1 MIHNLSKYLF
11 SLESKGIKL
20 GLERTYDM
28 LEACGNPH
36 ESLTS
41 IQILGTNGKGST
53 ASIIAQ
59 ILKKA
64 GYKVGLYTSPH
75 LNKLNERVRINGKAI
90 SDQDIS
96 NFIKTYKNKINN
108 LSASFFE
115 VMTALAVWY
124 FHKNKVDIA
133 ILETGLG
140 GRLDSV
146 SACKSELLVFTSI
159 SLDHQHILGDT
170 IEEIAKEKASVIQE
184 NSVCISC
191 YQPESVANVLDK
203 RAKSKNTKMQYV
215 HQKKENLIAL
225 NGKHQHINESLAIKA
240 VELLTQFNVS
250 KDCISEG
257 LLTVKW
263 PARIQKISNNPNI
276 YFDVAHN
283 IDSFI
288 SLCEFAQGLK
298 INNSNILILAL
309 QNNKKIDQVISI
321 IKTTFDQIIVTQTN
335 QRNYLP
341 TKDLKKLFNDNNI
354 IIFENPIK
362 AFNYIENINKNTDI
376 FIAGSHYL
384 GPYVSNNYKISFDNI

>member
-28 LEACGNPH
+28 LKACGNPH

-53 ASIIAQ
+53 ASIIAH

-75 LNKLNERVRINGKAI
+75 LNKLNERVRINGKVI

-96 NFIKTYKNKINN
+96 NFITTYKTRINN

-124 FHKNKVDIA
+124 FHKEKVDIA

-146 SACKSELLVFTSI
+146 SACKSQLLVFTSI
-159 SLDHQHILGDT
+159 SLDHQHILGNT
-170 IEEIAKEKASVIQE
+170 IEEIAKEKASAIQK

-203 RAKSKNTKMQYV
+203 RAKSKNTKIQYINK
-215 HQKKENLIAL
+215 KKENLITL

-240 VELLTQFNVS
+240 IELLTKFNVS
-250 KDCISEG
+250 KDCISKG

-283 IDSFI
+283 VDSFI
-288 SLCEFAQGLK
+288 SLCKFAQGLK
-298 INNSNILILAL
+298 INNNNILILAL

-321 IKTTFDQIIVTQTN
+321 IKETFDQIIVTQTN

-341 TKDLKKLFNDNNI
+341 TQDLKKLFNQDNI
-354 IIFENPIK
+354 IIFKNPIK
-362 AFNYIENINKNTDI
+362 AFNYVQNINKNIDI

>member
-28 LEACGNPH
+28 LKACGNPH

-53 ASIIAQ
+53 ASIIAH

-75 LNKLNERVRINGKAI
+75 LNKLNERVRINGKVI

-96 NFIKTYKNKINN
+96 NFITTYKTRIND

-115 VMTALAVWY
+115 VMTVLAVWY
-124 FHKNKVDIA
+124 FHKEKVDIA

-146 SACKSELLVFTSI
+146 SACKSQLLVFTSI
-159 SLDHQHILGDT
+159 SLDHQHILGNT
-170 IEEIAKEKASVIQE
+170 IEEIAKEKASAIQE
-184 NSVCISC
+184 NSICISC
-191 YQPESVANVLDK
+191 YQTESVTNVLDK
-203 RAKSKNTKMQYV
+203 RAELKNTKIQYIK
-215 HQKKENLIAL
+215 QKKENLIAL
-225 NGKHQHINESLAIKA
+225 NGNHQHINKSLAIKA
-240 VELLTQFNVS
+240 IELLTNFNVS
-250 KDCISEG
+250 KDCIAKG

-283 IDSFI
+283 VDSFI
-288 SLCEFAQGLK
+288 SLCKFAQGLK
-298 INNSNILILAL
+298 INNNNILILAL

-321 IKTTFDQIIVTQTN
+321 IKETFDQIIVTQTN

-341 TKDLKKLFNDNNI
+341 TQDLKKLFNQDNI
-354 IIFENPIK
+354 IFFKNPIK
-362 AFNYIENINKNTDI
+362 AFNYVQNINKNTDI
-376 FIAGSHYL
+376 LIAGSHYL
-384 GPYVSNNYKISFDNI
+384 GPYVSNNYKISFDKI

>member
-170 IEEIAKEKASVIQE
+170 IEEIAKEKV
-184 NSVCISC
+184 
-191 YQPESVANVLDK
+191 
-203 RAKSKNTKMQYV
+203 
-215 HQKKENLIAL
+215 
-225 NGKHQHINESLAIKA
+225 
-240 VELLTQFNVS
+240 
-250 KDCISEG
+250 
-257 LLTVKW
+257 
-263 PARIQKISNNPNI
+263 
-276 YFDVAHN
+276 
-283 IDSFI
+283 
-288 SLCEFAQGLK
+288 
-298 INNSNILILAL
+298 LIL
-309 QNNKKIDQVISI
+309 
-321 IKTTFDQIIVTQTN
+321 
-335 QRNYLP
+335 
-341 TKDLKKLFNDNNI
+341 
-354 IIFENPIK
+354 
-362 AFNYIENINKNTDI
+362 
-376 FIAGSHYL
+376 
-384 GPYVSNNYKISFDNI
+384 